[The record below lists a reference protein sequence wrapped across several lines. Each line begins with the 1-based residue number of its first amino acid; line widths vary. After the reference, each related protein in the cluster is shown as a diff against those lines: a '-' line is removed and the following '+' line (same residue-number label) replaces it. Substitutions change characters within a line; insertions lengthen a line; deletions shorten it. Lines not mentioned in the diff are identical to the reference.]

1 MKKVLL
7 SLAICLTALSGFSQ
21 SVSLPQANVTP
32 APLPSVGND
41 GVGVGVFTFAESSG
55 IPVQATA
62 FGMPNVTI
70 SVNLQYVELTDGEIS
85 KKVEAIFDMRPY
97 FIEQR
102 LKLRS
107 PIYSETAAYG
117 HMGRTPEIKTVT
129 FTNPMG
135 ETVSEEVETF
145 TWEKL
150 DYVDK
155 IKTKFNI

>member
-1 MKKVLL
+1 VAEPTSIHVNTFGTAKSNL
-7 SLAICLTALSGFSQ
+7 S
-21 SVSLPQANVTP
+21 
-32 APLPSVGND
+32 
-41 GVGVGVFTFAESSG
+41 
-55 IPVQATA
+55 
-62 FGMPNVTI
+62 
-70 SVNLQYVELTDGEIS
+70 DGEIS
-85 KKVEAIFDMRPY
+85 KKVATIFDMRPY

-102 LKLRS
+102 LKLRT

-117 HMGRTPEIKTVT
+117 HMGRTPEVKKVT

-155 IKTKFNI
+155 IKEVFKLL